1 MLTEQLT
8 ADAAALH
15 QAILRHGGE
24 VSPFFCGK
32 ELGWEHRRIAR
43 AMEEL
48 VAAGIIDPAAA
59 VLPKPLKQRKTYIS
73 RKFRPFWRT
82 FRPLPGPY
90 TPWNTPQAAA
100 CPRRISAP

>member
-43 AMEEL
+43 AMDCL
-48 VAAGIIDPAAA
+48 
-59 VLPKPLKQRKTYIS
+59 L
-73 RKFRPFWRT
+73 
-82 FRPLPGPY
+82 Y
-90 TPWNTPQAAA
+90 TSPS
-100 CPRRISAP
+100 PRD